1 MRDPARLIEVG
12 NTIEIRVLA
21 SARGV
26 VAPTRIRERLLG
38 LAAATAVATTTA
50 VATGASATTVAVKG
64 SSLLG
69 AMSVAKWVSVVVV
82 AGVATTGT
90 AAYLAQRRTEPAA
103 AEHAP
108 RGAAGK
114 PMEAHAVPA
123 SAGDRT
129 PVAAAPAASTVAT
142 PAWSAGSGPIRPPP
156 SASTHTALLEE
167 LAILDD
173 ARAALN
179 SGDTEHA
186 IRQLD
191 RHDLEYEHGQL
202 APDAQALRIEVYGR
216 RRDEA
221 KVTELSR
228 VFLARYADHPQAPR
242 VREILERTQAE
253 GKP

>member
-1 MRDPARLIEVG
+1 MRDPARLIEMG
-12 NTIEIRVLA
+12 NTIEVRVLA
-21 SARGV
+21 SARGTA
-26 VAPTRIRERLLG
+26 APPRIRERLLG

-69 AMSVAKWVSVVVV
+69 AMSVAKWVSVAVV

-90 AAYLAQRRTEPAA
+90 AAYLAEHRAEPAA
-103 AEHAP
+103 AEHA
-108 RGAAGK
+108 RGAVRK
-114 PMEAHAVPA
+114 PIDRTAVPA

-129 PVAAAPAASTVAT
+129 PVATARAAATVAT
-142 PAWSAGSGPIRPPP
+142 PAWSAGSGTIRPTP
-156 SASTHTALLEE
+156 SATTHTALLEE

-173 ARAALN
+173 ARAALD

-202 APDAQALRIEVYGR
+202 APDALALRIDVYGR

-242 VREILERTQAE
+242 VRAILERTQAE